1 MSKKKQ
7 TPEVEGAEEFTRLAP
22 YRRPTNSE
30 WQAEL
35 EIKRSTFIGLVRQ
48 TPTEA
53 EARAFIDE
61 VRDRYPDARHHCSAY
76 LVHQDGAQPIERS
89 SDDGEPAGTAG
100 QPMLEVLRGSGARDI
115 TAVVVRYFGGVL
127 LGTGGLVRAYHD
139 ATKAALDDVTWVTRT
154 QLELY
159 RVELN
164 HDEAGRVES
173 DIRNAGY
180 QILETDYAAKVGFL
194 VAGDDALATHL
205 ASWTQGRV
213 EPTRAGQRWVD
224 LPTGS

>member
-7 TPEVEGAEEFTRLAP
+7 APEAEGAEEFTRLEP
-22 YRRPTNSE
+22 YRRPTAKE

-53 EARAFIDE
+53 SARAFIDE

-100 QPMLEVLRGSGARDI
+100 QPMLCLLYTSDAADDI
-115 TAVVVRYFGGVL
+115 A
-127 LGTGGLVRAYHD
+127 LV
-139 ATKAALDDVTWVTRT
+139 
-154 QLELY
+154 
-159 RVELN
+159 
-164 HDEAGRVES
+164 
-173 DIRNAGY
+173 
-180 QILETDYAAKVGFL
+180 
-194 VAGDDALATHL
+194 
-205 ASWTQGRV
+205 
-213 EPTRAGQRWVD
+213 
-224 LPTGS
+224 